1 MLSQLVNVNTKS
13 FGSAPLS
20 ICCTSQTRRSLISLK
35 AFLLAILST
44 AAVASGRTNFSMG
57 ILSQQP

>member
-1 MLSQLVNVNTKS
+1 MLTQLVNVNTKT
-13 FGSAPLS
+13 FGEAQLS
-20 ICCTSQTRRSLISLK
+20 VCCTSQTRRSAISFK

-44 AAVASGRTNFSMG
+44 AAVASDRTNFSMG